1 MEKFSDSTKI
11 NRRSIIGEKW
21 GPQKDNKMDK
31 EEIVMTA
38 SRRDDCAMIRLE
50 RKCHGEIDFSQ
61 VHFIGGGP
69 YKGIMVNKTA
79 SNLEEVE
86 APEGRLE
93 FLVYLSDNDHD
104 SLSVQD
110 YWTLRF
116 WFLGRA
122 DGVTKKRAFTDYFQE
137 LMNQED
143 FPKNYIGFVKRALV
157 LLKKYSLIKRVELLV
172 EKTEEPASNDNLPPI
187 KSFITVITPD
197 AYKYQLVPEVPV
209 SNKTFLTFQVKAGAN
224 AYLAL
229 SAVYSDLE
237 RKTHEILIGENNR
250 RSMIRE
256 GSLGPVRAEAMTI
269 NILSDKEFRYFW
281 VSWSGHHVEVGCGNK
296 QGQSRFLHWHVP
308 PNKQFNI
315 NCLAVSTDR
324 LSKGQ
329 WEFVEMLDAFPDEKD
344 QTDVDCSRVAKK
356 ARLKSSLIWLAKK
369 QKMIQ
374 CLEDAYPN
382 SMSIQDILVN
392 SRVKQSDMITAVV
405 MLNDLQNRGL
415 IKEVDKG
422 MWMRIPVSQQNN
434 PDVKMVEE
442 LPFLTHQQQPSIAI
456 ITSLYCEKLAVDAMI
471 EEKATFVKYK
481 TDGDSQVYTLGRI
494 GKHRVV
500 STKLSKGGPHQ
511 KSMIAAE
518 NTITRLLGVFSHVEH
533 VLLVGVG
540 GAVPH
545 FSDFEKHVR
554 IGDVV
559 VSLPIDRSGSIY
571 VHCQRVEKIPGSY
584 GYSYVTR
591 AWSSAT
597 QTLQKAVNVLQR
609 NVERNPHTAKPW
621 DFYIEEGKELLE
633 NEESDF
639 HRPSITRDKLLFTQ
653 PNGTVVQYEHP
664 KPTGLASRN
673 YTEGQVT
680 IRYGLIGSGGL
691 VTRNQEMRNE
701 FAQLNGIKAFD
712 LEFEAVLDS
721 LEGNRN
727 CSFLIIRGMADYG
740 DGTGK
745 KGWQPYAALAAAA
758 YTKSL
763 LTVLE

>member
-1 MEKFSDSTKI
+1 M
-11 NRRSIIGEKW
+11 IGDRW
-21 GPQKDNKMDK
+21 GAPKDHRVNK

-50 RKCHGEIDFSQ
+50 RKCHSEIDFSQ

-86 APEGRLE
+86 PAEGRLE
-93 FLVYLSDNDHD
+93 FLVYLSDMDHD
-104 SLSVQD
+104 NLSVQD

-137 LMNQED
+137 LMNPED

-172 EKTEEPASNDNLPPI
+172 EKTEEPPSNDSLPPI

-197 AYKYQLVPEVPV
+197 AYTYQFVPEVPV
-209 SNKTFLTFQVKAGAN
+209 SNKTFLTFQLKAAAN

-237 RKTHEILIGENNR
+237 RKTYEIVIGENNR
-250 RSMIRE
+250 RSLIRE
-256 GSLGPVRAEAMTI
+256 GSLGQLRAEAMTI
-269 NILSDKEFRYFW
+269 NILSEKEFRYFW
-281 VSWSGHHVEVGCGNK
+281 VSWADHHIEVGRGTK
-296 QGQSRFLHWHVP
+296 HGQSRFLHWHVP

-315 NCLAVSTDR
+315 NCLAVATDR
-324 LSKGQ
+324 ASKGQ
-329 WEFVEMLDAFPDEKD
+329 WEFIEMLEQKVGDFA
-344 QTDVDCSRVAKK
+344 RAAKK

-382 SMSIQDILVN
+382 SMSAQDIFAN
-392 SRVKQSDMITAVV
+392 CKVKQSDMITAVV
-405 MLNDLQNRGL
+405 WLNDLQKRGL

-442 LPFLTHQQQPSIAI
+442 LPFLSHQQQPTIAI

-500 STKLSKGGPHQ
+500 STKLSKGGLQQ
-511 KSMIAAE
+511 KSMISAE
-518 NTITRLLGVFSHVEH
+518 NTITRLLGVFSRVEH
-533 VLLVGVG
+533 VLLVGIG

-545 FSDFEKHVR
+545 FSDFDKHVR
-554 IGDVV
+554 LGDVV
-559 VSLPIDRSGSIY
+559 VSLPVDRSGSVY
-571 VHCQRVEKIPGSY
+571 VHCQRVEKIAGSY

-591 AWSSAT
+591 AWNSAT
-597 QTLQKAVNVLQR
+597 QTLQKAVQFLR
-609 NVERNPHTAKPW
+609 RDIERNPHTTKPW
-621 DFYIEEGKELLE
+621 DLYIEEGKEALE

-653 PNGTVVQYEHP
+653 RNGTVVQYDHP
-664 KPTGLASRN
+664 KPTGHASQN
-673 YTEGQVT
+673 YTDGQIT
-680 IRYGLIGSGGL
+680 IRYGVIGSGGL
-691 VTRNQEMRNE
+691 VTRNQEMRME

-758 YTKSL
+758 YTKCL
-763 LTVLE
+763 LTILE